1 MDTRHPP
8 FDSRDLRN
16 AFGCFATGV
25 TVVTARGTDD
35 RLVGVTANS
44 FSSVSLDP
52 PIVSWNLG
60 RKSPSLQGFE
70 EAGRFIVNILAFDQE
85 ALSNHFAGKSPE
97 KFVGMEFDE
106 GLARLPILRG
116 CTAVIEC
123 RTIQTLVVGDHVLF
137 LGEVEQYRY
146 QGREPLIF
154 CQGAY
159 LPGASFSSTSSS

>member
-25 TVVTARGTDD
+25 TVVTARGNDD

-44 FSSVSLDP
+44 FSSVSLEP

-70 EAGRFIVNILAFDQE
+70 EAGRFIVNILASDQVT
-85 ALSNHFAGKSPE
+85 LSNHFAGKSPE
-97 KFVGMEFDE
+97 KFTGIEFDE
-106 GLARLPILRG
+106 GLARLPILHG

-123 RTIQTLVVGDHVLF
+123 RTIQQIEVGDHILF
-137 LGEVEQYRY
+137 LGEVERY
-146 QGREPLIF
+146 SYKGREPLMF

-159 LPGASFSSTSSS
+159 LPGSSAFSGQR